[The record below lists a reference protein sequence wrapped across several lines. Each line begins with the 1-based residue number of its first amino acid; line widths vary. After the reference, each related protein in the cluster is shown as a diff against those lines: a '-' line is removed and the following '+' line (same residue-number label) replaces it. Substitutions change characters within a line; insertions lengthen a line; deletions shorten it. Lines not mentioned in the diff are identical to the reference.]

1 LRQDNEGPSRPE
13 LRRGQRPGDVFL
25 RRPRPRRLALHRVLG
40 APALFS
46 TAYGDVGSSI
56 YYALGVT
63 AMFALGLTPLAFV
76 IAGLLFGALA
86 LTYAEGTAAMPEAG
100 GASSFARRSFNDL
113 VSFIAGWALA
123 LNYVVTMAISSFAIP
138 HYLAVFVPAL
148 GDWPASSIAAV
159 CILAGLATINILGIR
174 ESARVNISL
183 AALDL
188 ITQAMLV
195 LVGII
200 FLLSFRTIIDNV
212 HLGEAPE
219 WDQLAVGIAIAMIA
233 FTGIETVSNLS
244 EETRNP
250 SKNVPR
256 AVFSVFVAILVM
268 YTLIPLVALSAM
280 PVFFDAAKGGFTT
293 DLVEKFVDD
302 PVLGIVE
309 HLPGAFEPVFS
320 VWVGILAATILL
332 IATNG
337 GMLGMS
343 RLAYSLGR
351 HRQLPPAL
359 SQVHPLRGT
368 PAVAIITFT
377 GFASLLVI
385 PGRLDLLAGVYSF
398 GAMLTFSFAH
408 LSIIALRIK
417 EPTMARPFKIPLNL
431 RLRGREIPIISVIGL
446 IGTASAWTVVAVI
459 RQLTLY
465 LGLAWMFGGLL
476 LYLLYR
482 RSIHESP
489 LKVLVRPPGDWPK

>member
-1 LRQDNEGPSRPE
+1 
-13 LRRGQRPGDVFL
+13 
-25 RRPRPRRLALHRVLG
+25 
-40 APALFS
+40 
-46 TAYGDVGSSI
+46 
-56 YYALGVT
+56 
-63 AMFALGLTPLAFV
+63 MFALGLTPLAFV

-123 LNYVVTMAISSFAIP
+123 LNYVVTMAISAFAIP

-148 GDWPASSIAAV
+148 GEWPASSIAAV
-159 CILAGLATINILGIR
+159 SILAGLATINILGVR

-200 FLLSFRTIIDNV
+200 FLLSFRTIADNI
-212 HLGEAPE
+212 HFGEAPE
-219 WDQLAVGIAIAMIA
+219 WDRLAVGIAVAMIA
-233 FTGIETVSNLS
+233 FTGIETISNLS

-256 AVFSVFVAILVM
+256 AVLSVFVAILAM

-280 PVFFDAAKGGFTT
+280 PVFFDAGKGKFTT
-293 DLVEKFVDD
+293 DLVEKFVED

-309 HLPGAFEPVFS
+309 HLPGAFEPLFAL
-320 VWVGILAATILL
+320 WVGILAATILL
-332 IATNG
+332 IATNA

-343 RLAYSLGR
+343 RLAYSMGR
-351 HRQLPPAL
+351 HRQLPPLFSRVHAL
-359 SQVHPLRGT
+359 RAT
-368 PAVAIITFT
+368 PAFAIITFT
-377 GFASLLVI
+377 AFATLLVI
-385 PGRLDLLAGVYSF
+385 PGQLDLLAGVYSF

-408 LSIIALRIK
+408 ISVITLRIK
-417 EPTMARPFKIPLNL
+417 EPDMIRPFKIPLNL
-431 RLRGREIPIISVIGL
+431 RLWGRDLPLIPVIGL
-446 IGTASAWTVVAVI
+446 IGTMSAWTVVVVS
-459 RQLTLY
+459 RPLSRY
-465 LGLAWMFGGLL
+465 LGLAWMVGGLL

-489 LKVLVRPPGDWPK
+489 LKVLVRSSGDQYA

>member
-1 LRQDNEGPSRPE
+1 LRQGNEEPAHPE
-13 LRRGQRPGDVFL
+13 LHHGRRLGDLFL
-25 RRPRPRRLALHRVLG
+25 RRPRPRRVGLRRVLG

-86 LTYAEGTAAMPEAG
+86 LTYAEGTAAIPEAG

-123 LNYVVTMAISSFAIP
+123 LNYVVTMAISAFAIP
-138 HYLAVFVPAL
+138 HYLAVFVPGL
-148 GDWPASSIAAV
+148 REWPVSSIAAV
-159 CILAGLATINILGIR
+159 SILAGLATINILGVR
-174 ESARVNISL
+174 ESARVNIGL
-183 AALDL
+183 AVLDL

-200 FLLSFRTIIDNV
+200 FLLSFRTIANNV
-212 HLGEAPE
+212 HFGQAPE
-219 WDQLAVGIAIAMIA
+219 WDRLAVGIAIAMIA

-256 AVFSVFVAILVM
+256 AVLSVFVAILAM

-280 PVFFDAAKGGFTT
+280 PVFFDAGKGKFTT
-293 DLVEKFVDD
+293 DLVDKFVED

-309 HLPGAFEPVFS
+309 HLPGAFEPIFA

-332 IATNG
+332 IATNA

-343 RLAYSLGR
+343 RLAYSMGR
-351 HRQLPPAL
+351 HRQLPAL
-359 SQVHPLRGT
+359 FSWVNPLRRT

-408 LSIIALRIK
+408 ISIIALRIK
-417 EPTMARPFKIPLNL
+417 EPNMARPFKIPLNL
-431 RLRGREIPIISVIGL
+431 CLWGRDIPIISVIGL
-446 IGTASAWTVVAVI
+446 LGTASAWMVVAVNQSLS
-459 RQLTLY
+459 RY
-465 LGLAWMFGGLL
+465 LGLAWMVSGLL

-489 LKVLVRPPGDWPK
+489 LKVLVQPAGDQFV

>member
-1 LRQDNEGPSRPE
+1 LGQDNEEPTHPE
-13 LRRGQRPGDVFL
+13 LRRGRRPGDVFL
-25 RRPRPRRLALHRVLG
+25 RRPRLRRVALRRVLG

-123 LNYVVTMAISSFAIP
+123 LNYVVTMAISAFAIP
-138 HYLAVFVPAL
+138 HYLAVFFPGL
-148 GDWPASSIAAV
+148 GEWPVSSIAAV
-159 CILAGLATINILGIR
+159 SILAGLATINILGVR
-174 ESARVNISL
+174 ESARVNIGL
-183 AALDL
+183 AALDV

-200 FLLSFRTIIDNV
+200 FLLSFRTIANNI
-212 HLGEAPE
+212 HFGEAPE
-219 WDQLAVGIAIAMIA
+219 WDRLAVGVAIAMIA

-256 AVFSVFVAILVM
+256 AVLSVFVTILAM

-280 PVFFDAAKGGFTT
+280 PVFFDTGKGKFTT
-293 DLVEKFVDD
+293 DLVDKFVED

-309 HLPGAFEPVFS
+309 HLPGAFEPIFA

-332 IATNG
+332 IATNA

-343 RLAYSLGR
+343 RLAYSMGH
-351 HRQLPPAL
+351 HRQLPAL
-359 SQVHPLRGT
+359 FSRVNPLRGT

-377 GFASLLVI
+377 GFATLLVI

-408 LSIIALRIK
+408 ISIITLRIK
-417 EPTMARPFKIPLNL
+417 EPNMARPFKIPLNL
-431 RLRGREIPIISVIGL
+431 RLWGRDIPIIPIIGL
-446 IGTASAWTVVAVI
+446 IGTASAWTVVAVS
-459 RQLTLY
+459 RPLSRY
-465 LGLAWMFGGLL
+465 LGLAWMVGGLL

-482 RSIHESP
+482 RSIRESP
-489 LKVLVRPPGDWPK
+489 LKVLVRPAGDHFA